1 MSDELGACS
10 REEPRTH
17 AQTHTHNL
25 WNATRLLPRCQS
37 NEPSAVSM
45 STLNISLTAK
55 RKRLVKILLFKKR
68 RSSSERRRA
77 FNATAFSAAM

>member
-1 MSDELGACS
+1 MRRGVTLSDELGAC
-10 REEPRTH
+10 
-17 AQTHTHNL
+17 
-25 WNATRLLPRCQS
+25 CQS

-68 RSSSERRRA
+68 HSSSERRRA